1 MDSKESVVL
10 DVALD
15 WRVLLAAALL
25 LIIGAVAVVTAG
37 AQGPLNPNGEVGGTD
52 AAVPS
57 SGLSAASPS
66 AASAAQGFV
75 ALRSFYLTDN
85 NYPADEALS
94 VCTDGYHM
102 ASLWELL
109 DVSGLAYAYD
119 HPDAHTKSDSGQ
131 GPPSHWYG
139 RVRTGWSSSGAD
151 AAGIGNCRSWT
162 STESGDRGAIARLT
176 YDWTAAGTA
185 VGPWETDAFTCGSV
199 APVWCVQDVDQIRQI
214 FLPLVLRG

>member
-1 MDSKESVVL
+1 MMRIRLRLRYRKD
-10 DVALD
+10 
-15 WRVLLAAALL
+15 AARRLPLL
-25 LIIGAVAVVTAG
+25 LLLLLLLGTAG
-37 AQGPLNPNGEVGGTD
+37 TGRLALAEVQTAPER
-52 AAVPS
+52 AAEIE
-57 SGLSAASPS
+57 
-66 AASAAQGFV
+66 V
-75 ALRSFYLTDN
+75 ARRSFYLTDLN
-85 NYPADEALS
+85 HEADQAAS
-94 VCTDGYHM
+94 VCDEGYHM
-102 ASLWELL
+102 ASLWEIL

-139 RVRTGWSSSGAD
+139 WVRTGWSSSGAD

-162 STESGDRGAIARLT
+162 SAESGDRGAIARLT